1 MRWCHKRAMRLQTF
15 NTLTHVLTCTFRS
28 LTCGGSLIDTNW
40 VITAAGCINTTIA
53 ASDYSIR
60 VGSNSPNEST
70 TNLQT
75 IAVQEYFIH
84 EVTLSSVLAADA
96 LFMFGQHISLALRAK
111 VPVSLF
117 EKNKFF
123 LHVWISSV
131 NLTDQSILRV
141 YNLSFEVTDSL
152 CTHVVVCDRGRLGYP
167 E

>member
-1 MRWCHKRAMRLQTF
+1 MDLWHDTVYVIVSKFQVGPVFVTQIGLCLPVHSRHESMLAC
-15 NTLTHVLTCTFRS
+15 VFRS
-28 LTCGGSLIDTNW
+28 LTCSGSLIDTNW
-40 VITAAGCINTTIA
+40 VITAAGCINTATA

-123 LHVWISSV
+123 LH
-131 NLTDQSILRV
+131 
-141 YNLSFEVTDSL
+141 F
-152 CTHVVVCDRGRLGYP
+152 
-167 E
+167 